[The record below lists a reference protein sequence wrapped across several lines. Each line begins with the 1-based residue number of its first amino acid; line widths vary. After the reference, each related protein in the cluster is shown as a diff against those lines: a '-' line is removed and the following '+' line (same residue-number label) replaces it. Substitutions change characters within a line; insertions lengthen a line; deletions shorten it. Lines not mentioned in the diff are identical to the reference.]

1 MNRIFHYKVSFSDV
15 CAVLLL
21 AALTFYFFWIRSV
34 AVALPVAAVW
44 ILVIER
50 ILHTQ
55 YTFTPGSL
63 IVYSGRFSQR
73 RTVDYALITRYKEM
87 SNCFGLVRYI
97 LIEYGS
103 GKTQSVKPQNMASFM
118 AEMNKRMNKRWR
130 VPIYIY

>member
-34 AVALPVAAVW
+34 AVALPVASVW

-63 IVYSGRFSQR
+63 IVYSGRFLR
-73 RTVDYALITRYKEM
+73 RRMVDYTLITGYKEM

-118 AEMNKRMNKRWR
+118 AEMNKRMNKR
-130 VPIYIY
+130 